1 MNKSVRNLTIY
12 QINKCCKCLFICKSI
27 DIYFSTSIIS
37 DNKAHILNV
46 GLGKKRREE
55 KKGRGKKKRKKRKK
69 KEKNYRLY

>member
-37 DNKAHILNV
+37 DNNKKIINNCV
-46 GLGKKRREE
+46 GVSFVSTV
-55 KKGRGKKKRKKRKK
+55 
-69 KEKNYRLY
+69 LYPF

>member
-37 DNKAHILNV
+37 DNNNKIINNCVGVWGIFCVNSVISILRITV
-46 GLGKKRREE
+46 
-55 KKGRGKKKRKKRKK
+55 
-69 KEKNYRLY
+69 LYF

>member
-37 DNKAHILNV
+37 DNNNKIINNCV
-46 GLGKKRREE
+46 GVSFVSTVM
-55 KKGRGKKKRKKRKK
+55 
-69 KEKNYRLY
+69 LYPF

>member
-37 DNKAHILNV
+37 DNNNKIINNCV
-46 GLGKKRREE
+46 GVSFVSTV
-55 KKGRGKKKRKKRKK
+55 
-69 KEKNYRLY
+69 LYPF

>member
-37 DNKAHILNV
+37 DNNNKIINNCVGVSFVSTQCYIHFKDYCIIL
-46 GLGKKRREE
+46 
-55 KKGRGKKKRKKRKK
+55 
-69 KEKNYRLY
+69 YF

>member
-37 DNKAHILNV
+37 DNN
-46 GLGKKRREE
+46 
-55 KKGRGKKKRKKRKK
+55 
-69 KEKNYRLY
+69 N

>member
-37 DNKAHILNV
+37 DNNNGVKVKAPIQKTN
-46 GLGKKRREE
+46 RFCID
-55 KKGRGKKKRKKRKK
+55 
-69 KEKNYRLY
+69 

>member
-37 DNKAHILNV
+37 DNNNKIINNCV
-46 GLGKKRREE
+46 GVSFVSTTVM
-55 KKGRGKKKRKKRKK
+55 
-69 KEKNYRLY
+69 LYPF

>member
-37 DNKAHILNV
+37 DNNNKIIINNCV
-46 GLGKKRREE
+46 GVSFVSTVM
-55 KKGRGKKKRKKRKK
+55 
-69 KEKNYRLY
+69 LYPF

>member
-37 DNKAHILNV
+37 DNNNKIINNCV
-46 GLGKKRREE
+46 GGYL
-55 KKGRGKKKRKKRKK
+55 
-69 KEKNYRLY
+69 LCQQ